1 MAEIAAPVCLYVC
14 VFVCDTFNERSI
26 SHIKSNKVDLFHPF
40 IYILKRFCTS
50 RKLADFKF
58 VLKKLQLL
66 HSFCRCK
73 SIAAAVAATAIWHK
87 MSLNDLKTCSNF
99 LFVSSNLF
107 VWLFINL
114 CWFPDFLASY
124 RVSLQFL
131 IRWQRDR
138 KSQIKDRTMTDE
150 DWEAEKL
157 DDTSSLPPVFSEMK
171 TEIAN
176 QKCMNF
182 LSFDWLHSFEIEI
195 LINVHRSAHYPV
207 RLTFKR
213 LYITHSE
220 IVSSA
225 YAPPPVIT
233 CIPIKFTIKS
243 AMC

>member
-157 DDTSSLPPVFSEMK
+157 DDTSFSPSFSVK
-171 TEIAN
+171 WK
-176 QKCMNF
+176 QKLRIKNVWTFCH
-182 LSFDWLHSFEIEI
+182 LIDCI
-195 LINVHRSAHYPV
+195 L
-207 RLTFKR
+207 LK
-213 LYITHSE
+213 
-220 IVSSA
+220 
-225 YAPPPVIT
+225 
-233 CIPIKFTIKS
+233 
-243 AMC
+243 

>member
-157 DDTSSLPPVFSEMK
+157 DDTSFPPSRFQWNENRNCESKMYELSVIWLIAFFWNRDFDKCPPFRSLPCSLN
-171 TEIAN
+171 I
-176 QKCMNF
+176 
-182 LSFDWLHSFEIEI
+182 
-195 LINVHRSAHYPV
+195 
-207 RLTFKR
+207 
-213 LYITHSE
+213 
-220 IVSSA
+220 
-225 YAPPPVIT
+225 
-233 CIPIKFTIKS
+233 
-243 AMC
+243 